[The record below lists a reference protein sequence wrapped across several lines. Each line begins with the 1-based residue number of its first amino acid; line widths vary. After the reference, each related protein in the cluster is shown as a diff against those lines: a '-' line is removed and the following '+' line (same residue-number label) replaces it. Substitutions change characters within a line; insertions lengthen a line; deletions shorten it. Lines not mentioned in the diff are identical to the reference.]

1 MCKYLSNGSATGP
14 TSLQSYQC
22 LGQIILRDLRCCM
35 VYFKSLFRPKGELRF
50 SLQEKSGILPLYTSL
65 DLPPCEEMSVWP

>member
-1 MCKYLSNGSATGP
+1 
-14 TSLQSYQC
+14 
-22 LGQIILRDLRCCM
+22 M